1 MKHTI
6 KIILQIVISVLIAM
20 EVSIP
25 PNDYIHYLI
34 ASLILYICVK
44 NNIDDKMDTSIEN
57 DSQNIEDDIEKENK
71 DS

>member
-34 ASLILYICVK
+34 ASLILYICIK
-44 NNIDDKMDTSIEN
+44 NNIDDKILALIDKYSPL
-57 DSQNIEDDIEKENK
+57 
-71 DS
+71 

>member
-1 MKHTI
+1 MEILSQLKTKTRGELIKKFYSDRSTI
-6 KIILQIVISVLIAM
+6 
-20 EVSIP
+20 E
-25 PNDYIHYLI
+25 
-34 ASLILYICVK
+34 

>member
-44 NNIDDKMDTSIEN
+44 NNIDDKILSLIDKYSPL
-57 DSQNIEDDIEKENK
+57 
-71 DS
+71 

>member
-44 NNIDDKMDTSIEN
+44 NNIDDKILALIDKYSPL
-57 DSQNIEDDIEKENK
+57 
-71 DS
+71 

>member
-34 ASLILYICVK
+34 VSLILYICVK
-44 NNIDDKMDTSIEN
+44 NNIDDKILSLIDKYSPL
-57 DSQNIEDDIEKENK
+57 
-71 DS
+71 

>member
-44 NNIDDKMDTSIEN
+44 NNIDDKILSLIDKYSTL
-57 DSQNIEDDIEKENK
+57 
-71 DS
+71 

>member
-44 NNIDDKMDTSIEN
+44 NNIDDKIHSLIDKYSPL
-57 DSQNIEDDIEKENK
+57 
-71 DS
+71 